1 MLVRLKAGSSNPI
14 YMQIADSI
22 AGHIESGSLQAKER
36 LPAARSLGETI
47 GVNRHTVL
55 KAYADL
61 ERRGLVEMRRGRA
74 GVVVSGDADLREMAR
89 ALVSEAKR
97 QELQKAEVT
106 QLVDEMW
113 R

>member
-36 LPAARSLGETI
+36 LPAARSLSETI
-47 GVNRHTVL
+47 GVNMHTVL
-55 KAYADL
+55 KAYSEL
-61 ERRGLVEMRRGRA
+61 ERRRLVEMRRGRA
-74 GVVVSGDADLREMAR
+74 GVIVSGDADLREMAR
-89 ALVSEAKR
+89 ALVNEAKR